1 MTKTP
6 HPSFALVPA
15 LGAAGLFAAL
25 VALPLD
31 FPYSKEYQN
40 EYLTAFLESTILGLA
55 SASVLCYFRL
65 LRSWLKLLGVV
76 GTIVG
81 AHLLER
87 ALDPRLP
94 QPVIP
99 CWDCSPTSHFSTE
112 VAIRFLLVGGTVFTF
127 CLGFIEPRPKLAWLF
142 LLSAGSSFLGAWAIG
157 FLDAQA
163 QWAHAALVF
172 NGIPLGL
179 LWQPTLAVFLG
190 IATSASGFVGPASTQ
205 GTDDPARCGRIQNR
219 YAGLFALGIFVVVF
233 VAWGTVIGHSQGNT
247 TAARYAWRDSQIA
260 RSKLETPP
268 PASLPKT
275 QSAQTSDLM
284 VTENL
289 EDWKIFRSGN
299 RHLDATPNGSLAV
312 FPEGEIYRA
321 SFARAST
328 PYYMDVEIT
337 QYPNH
342 DWARYELRNTPN
354 ANSLYT
360 DHEVIRQVTKFGSTF
375 YEDAPHFYWSS
386 GDKLI
391 HLDCAGILPGEI
403 DRFLKAYLQKYPS
416 SVQVADGLGLDS
428 DRQ

>member
-6 HPSFALVPA
+6 HPSFAIAPMLA
-15 LGAAGLFAAL
+15 AAGLFSAL

-40 EYLTAFLESTILGLA
+40 EYLTAFLESSILGLT
-55 SASVLCYFRL
+55 STSVLCYFRL
-65 LRSWLKLLGVV
+65 LRTWLKLLGVV
-76 GTIVG
+76 GTVVG

-87 ALDPRLP
+87 ALDPRLR
-94 QPVIP
+94 QSVIP
-99 CWDCSPTSHFSTE
+99 CWDCSPTSHFSTA
-112 VAIRFLLVGGTVFTF
+112 VAIRFLLVGGVVFTL
-127 CLGFIEPRPKLAWLF
+127 CLGFIEPRPKLTWLF
-142 LLSAGSSFLGAWAIG
+142 ILSGGSSFSGALAMG

-172 NGIPLGL
+172 NGTPLGL
-179 LWQPTLAVFLG
+179 LWQPTLTTFLG

-205 GTDDPARCGRIQNR
+205 ETDNPARWGRIQNR

-233 VAWGTVIGHSQGNT
+233 VAWGTVIGHRQGSK
-247 TAARYAWRDSQIA
+247 TAAKYEWRDSQIA
-260 RSKLETPP
+260 RSKLKTPL

-275 QSAQTSDLM
+275 LSAQTSDFML
-284 VTENL
+284 TENL
-289 EDWKIFRSGN
+289 GDWRIFRSGN
-299 RHLDATPNGSLAV
+299 RHLDATPNGSLAI
-312 FPEGEIYRA
+312 FPEREIYRA
-321 SFARAST
+321 SLASAST
-328 PYYMDVEIT
+328 PHYIDVEIT

-360 DHEVIRQVTKFGSTF
+360 DHDVIRQVTKFGGTF

-391 HLDCAGILPGEI
+391 HLNCEGILPGEI

-416 SVQVADGLGLDS
+416 SVQVADGLGRDS